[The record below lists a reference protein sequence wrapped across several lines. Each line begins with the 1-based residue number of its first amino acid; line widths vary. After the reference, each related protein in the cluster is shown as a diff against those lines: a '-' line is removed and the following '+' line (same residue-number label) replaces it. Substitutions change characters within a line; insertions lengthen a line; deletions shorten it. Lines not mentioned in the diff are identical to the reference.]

1 VGAVVLKTGSTLRTR
16 KTVNTNRS
24 GKKLTMPH
32 FIRCIL
38 QEFPLKSSKKL
49 RKIGWKREPEKID
62 CA

>member
-1 VGAVVLKTGSTLRTR
+1 VGAAVLKTGSTLRTR

-24 GKKLTMPH
+24 GKKLIMPH

-38 QEFPLKSSKKL
+38 QEFPPKSSKKL
-49 RKIGWKREPEKID
+49 RKIGWKREPGKID

>member
-1 VGAVVLKTGSTLRTR
+1 VGAVVLKTGLTLRTR

-24 GKKLTMPH
+24 GKKLIMLH

-38 QEFPLKSSKKL
+38 QEFHLKSSKKL